1 MLKNENFFNSKCTDE
16 CGYEY
21 MQMVMLYLKGFL
33 PGATMPPTPLMMST
47 MMSTP
52 LPNFQL
58 KEVGRVRSVF
68 PETWLWTNRST
79 GYSNDNRR
87 YSHIC
92 NKTQNT

>member
-1 MLKNENFFNSKCTDE
+1 MLKNENFLNSKCTDE

-21 MQMVMLYLKGFL
+21 MQIVMLYLKGFL
-33 PGATMPPTPLMMST
+33 PGATIPPLLM

-87 YSHIC
+87 YSQIC